1 MSPNNGIFGDSAEF
15 VLIFSLYFA
24 FFVAAHLAREASKGF
39 LQRWIMDTFGG
50 YVALIPSI
58 SQHLPFQTVSI
69 QEQWAAK
76 HLILCIKTQKQL

>member
-1 MSPNNGIFGDSAEF
+1 MESLGI
-15 VLIFSLYFA
+15 LQNLYL
-24 FFVAAHLAREASKGF
+24 FFLFILPFLLQHTEHLAREASKGF

-58 SQHLPFQTVSI
+58 SQHLPFQTVSM

-76 HLILCIKTQKQL
+76 RIILFIKTQKQL